1 MTRSKYFING
11 NTNGGGRCVLFLR
24 RNNLEVLAKILEL
37 TEKGK
42 RKTNIMYQ
50 CNLSYPATVRAIN
63 FLLERGMIEKR
74 SPLYYTT
81 SKGLEFLM
89 KFRELEQLLKAGNT
103 EGDAN
108 LKQ

>member
-1 MTRSKYFING
+1 M
-11 NTNGGGRCVLFLR
+11 R
-24 RNNLEVLAKILEL
+24 RNNLEVLAKILEV
-37 TEKGK
+37 TRKGK

-50 CNLSYPATVRAIN
+50 CNLSYPTTVKAIN
-63 FLLERGMIEKR
+63 LLLERGMIEKR
-74 SPLYYTT
+74 GPLYYTT

-108 LKQ
+108 

>member
-11 NTNGGGRCVLFLR
+11 NTKGGSRCVLFLR

-50 CNLSYPATVRAIN
+50 CNLSYPKTDRTIN